1 MPCIH
6 CEGAKR
12 THSAPDMQL
21 FKDSK
26 IAERVQ
32 GGHILQKKKKKKRLA
47 FLLNVESV
55 DMTLDMLISA

>member
-1 MPCIH
+1 
-6 CEGAKR
+6 
-12 THSAPDMQL
+12 MQL

-32 GGHILQKKKKKKRLA
+32 GGHILQKKKKKKKRLA